1 MGKRVELREKRE
13 KRRQQR
19 LIVYVAIVAG
29 VALIVAA
36 LLILPTLRPLG
47 EIVIPDIV
55 ARPNAAGLS
64 MGDPK
69 APVKIEEFADFQCLY
84 CARFSQ
90 ETEPDLIREYIA
102 TGKVYFTY
110 RNFAFIGPTSRYAAE
125 ASVCAADQGKFW
137 EYHDILYANQNE
149 SDASA
154 FSSRRLDA
162 FAEGIGLQMDEF
174 KACVAAKT
182 HSAAVNED
190 YAAAV
195 GAGVEST
202 PSFLVNGQLLVGAQP
217 FSVFQT
223 AIDGELAK
231 IPQ

>member
-1 MGKRVELREKRE
+1 MGKRTELREKRE
-13 KRRQQR
+13 RARNQR

-29 VALIVAA
+29 VALIVAG

-47 EIVIPDIV
+47 DIV
-55 ARPNAAGLS
+55 VPESPARPNASGLS
-64 MGDPK
+64 MGDPN
-69 APVKIEEFADFQCLY
+69 APVKIEEFADFQCVY
-84 CARFSQ
+84 CAHFSQ
-90 ETEPDLIREYIA
+90 DTEPDLVREYIA

-125 ASVCAADQGKFW
+125 ASACAADQDKFW

-154 FSSRRLDA
+154 FSSRRLEA
-162 FAEGIGLQMDEF
+162 FAEGIGLQMDAF
-174 KACVAAKT
+174 KACVADRT
-182 HSAAVNED
+182 HSDAVNQD

-195 GAGVEST
+195 AAGVEST

-223 AIDGELAK
+223 AIDAELAK
-231 IPQ
+231 TP